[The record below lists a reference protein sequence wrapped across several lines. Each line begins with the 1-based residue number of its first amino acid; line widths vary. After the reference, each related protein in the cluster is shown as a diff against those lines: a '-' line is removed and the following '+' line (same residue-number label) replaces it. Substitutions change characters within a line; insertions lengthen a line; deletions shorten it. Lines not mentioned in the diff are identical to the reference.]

1 MPYLLRRLRSQRF
14 NLKTIR
20 LLSQVNRPNPNPIQ
34 PRPRTLNSD
43 HYKETLTTER
53 IGKKTDLMATRSYT
67 SRRELE
73 QHSFHPAVTVLVPL
87 TAILLQAFLPRPFPR
102 LAILDLPLIITVFFA
117 VSRRN
122 PVAGTLTGACIG
134 LLQDAL
140 TVQPIGVNGMA
151 KSVIG
156 YIAASIGI
164 QIDVENL
171 TTRVI
176 INFGFFLLNSFL
188 LFLINRRL
196 LGHSDFHLLWLHEL
210 LRAVINTIVALP
222 IFFLLDNTK
231 RIE

>member
-1 MPYLLRRLRSQRF
+1 
-14 NLKTIR
+14 
-20 LLSQVNRPNPNPIQ
+20 
-34 PRPRTLNSD
+34 
-43 HYKETLTTER
+43 
-53 IGKKTDLMATRSYT
+53 MAIHSYT

-73 QHSFHPAVTVLVPL
+73 QHSFPPAVALLVPL
-87 TAILLQAFLPRPFPR
+87 GAILLQALLSRPFPR
-102 LAILDLPLIITVFFA
+102 LAILDLPLIVTIFFA

-122 PVAGTLTGACIG
+122 PVAGTLTGAAIG

-140 TVQPIGVNGMA
+140 TAQPIGVNGMA

-171 TTRVI
+171 TTRVL

-196 LGHSDFHLLWLHEL
+196 LGLTDFHIVWVHEII
-210 LRAVINTIVALP
+210 RAAINTVVALP

-231 RIE
+231 RSE